1 MKPTADS
8 SFPSNFSA
16 GKNTTHENKHP
27 SIKEDT
33 EKSSG
38 KKTPVAPPKASKGL
52 KRNLKNWEAFINE
65 DDDFENDDEAGLP
78 YDEELDLG
86 ITVTSNRQPETKKR
100 KHA

>member
-8 SFPSNFSA
+8 SFSSQFSA
-16 GKNTTHENKHP
+16 GKNTTHENKRP
-27 SIKEDT
+27 SINEDT
-33 EKSSG
+33 EKSLG
-38 KKTPVAPPKASKGL
+38 KKSPVAPPKASKGL

-65 DDDFENDDEAGLP
+65 EDNLEDDEEAGLP

-86 ITVTSNRQPETKKR
+86 ITVTSTRQPEAKKR